1 MCVTYS
7 ALFVTDM
14 TSVSVKTLIGT
25 MFSFVSNVS
34 VHVSNNNV
42 QVSRITCL
50 SIIER
55 KVCFNLRTTNLDL
68 YLTYLNVFNTKG
80 AYTSAQNVVCIIHFK
95 KVSCLTISIKLA

>member
-1 MCVTYS
+1 MKQSLPLENNLSVFLCLPVTMCVTYS

-68 YLTYLNVFNTKG
+68 YLT
-80 AYTSAQNVVCIIHFK
+80 
-95 KVSCLTISIKLA
+95 